1 MRDTHIH
8 HIVLR
13 YIISMYISILYRD
26 EQRIKKISTSMN
38 KTLKPMKFTGASSN
52 MNQTHIEG
60 HLFRSLKLP
69 FVAFHHLLLLIC
81 QVDPVEGDGFGTI

>member
-26 EQRIKKISTSMN
+26 EQRIKK
-38 KTLKPMKFTGASSN
+38 
-52 MNQTHIEG
+52 
-60 HLFRSLKLP
+60 
-69 FVAFHHLLLLIC
+69 V
-81 QVDPVEGDGFGTI
+81 